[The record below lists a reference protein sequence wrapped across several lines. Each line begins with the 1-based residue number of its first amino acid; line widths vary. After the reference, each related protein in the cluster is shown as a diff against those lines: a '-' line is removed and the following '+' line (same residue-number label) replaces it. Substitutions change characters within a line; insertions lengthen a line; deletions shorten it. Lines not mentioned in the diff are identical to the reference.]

1 MTIIFLWLHA
11 MQEILL
17 VLKAIIIIEIMETML
32 SHCNDAKQYSILSKF
47 FLNTKRAE
55 SIFYSLDDLVHTTN
69 RFLKRLAKTV
79 QIISGRILL

>member
-1 MTIIFLWLHA
+1 

-17 VLKAIIIIEIMETML
+17 VLKAIIIIEIMEAMFA
-32 SHCNDAKQYSILSKF
+32 HCNDAKQYRILSKF

-79 QIISGRILL
+79 QIINGRILL